1 MKRDLLDLP
10 FRDLADGVRQ
20 LLTWVRK
27 RFFRK
32 TRLRDTLRTPEGLP
46 ERSELVC
53 LLVIRKTEIS

>member
-27 RFFRK
+27 RFFHGP
-32 TRLRDTLRTPEGLP
+32 RLKGT
-46 ERSELVC
+46 
-53 LLVIRKTEIS
+53 